1 MPIHTGIQIAR
12 WKLRSSIIFYG
23 EYEEREVLAFV
34 LLEVITSRVD
44 RRDFFNFAMIRP
56 SSLCSLVFQ
65 LGKPPPPSP
74 PILGLPVIFL
84 FLEKIV
90 YGRKDRLDFCIWKL
104 YPRYLLFVN
113 ADNFDLEKYLILIL
127 HGEKFDK
134 LLSM

>member
-65 LGKPPPPSP
+65 LGKPPPPPP
-74 PILGLPVIFL
+74 PILGLPIL
-84 FLEKIV
+84 IL
-90 YGRKDRLDFCIWKL
+90 RKNCLWWKDELDFSIWKL

-113 ADNFDLEKYLILIL
+113 ADNFDLEKYLNLIL
-127 HGEKFDK
+127 HGEKFDE
-134 LLSM
+134 LL

>member
-65 LGKPPPPSP
+65 LGKPSPPPL
-74 PILGLPVIFL
+74 PIPG
-84 FLEKIV
+84 
-90 YGRKDRLDFCIWKL
+90 
-104 YPRYLLFVN
+104 
-113 ADNFDLEKYLILIL
+113 
-127 HGEKFDK
+127 
-134 LLSM
+134 LSMMSYS